1 MGLLTCDVSRLADGD
16 GASLDVGER
25 EITDFASYGVGVVT
39 AWSLAFLLDKGMNLS
54 FQEGS
59 VRGNLDFDDG
69 GIASDASQI
78 HAVGRGK
85 VAETVGNEAAVIDLH
100 ASYDVWAV
108 AIDHIST
115 IVDGEMGKGAQVAT
129 VLAQEELVAVWQ
141 VGMGASLGSAVE
153 RHNQDVTLR
162 TQLVKGGLHG
172 AKVVVVN
179 GIGVLTEGAEPVFH
193 AVALN
198 DSCSYASLDAGVFD
212 AQFIECLFSR
222 LDAELSEV
230 VGVVVGH
237 AQKVVASLR
246 QSWSELRRGTEGLA
260 VRAGFLLGGSAV
272 AECSLQVSYGQVG
285 T

>member
-25 EITDFASYGVGVVT
+25 EITDFASYCVGVVT

-85 VAETVGNEAAVIDLH
+85 VAEAVGNEAAVIDLH

-115 IVDGEMGKGAQVAT
+115 IIDGEMGKGAQVAT
-129 VLAQEELVAVWQ
+129 VLAQGRTHGRVA
-141 VGMGASLGSAVE
+141 
-153 RHNQDVTLR
+153 
-162 TQLVKGGLHG
+162 GGYG
-172 AKVVVVN
+172 CV
-179 GIGVLTEGAEPVFH
+179 P
-193 AVALN
+193 
-198 DSCSYASLDAGVFD
+198 
-212 AQFIECLFSR
+212 R
-222 LDAELSEV
+222 
-230 VGVVVGH
+230 
-237 AQKVVASLR
+237 
-246 QSWSELRRGTEGLA
+246 LRRGTTQPGCHIA
-260 VRAGFLLGGSAV
+260 DAARQGWPSR
-272 AECSLQVSYGQVG
+272 C
-285 T
+285 